1 MTNYTNQFNQIK
13 KGEGTTLSVPNKMTK
28 QEAINKVNEGVGSI
42 YTKED
47 VTNLIN
53 QIEETKVETTDEPQG
68 LRGDIIRYLSEQWD
82 DKGAE
87 IFGELQMKLKNDSIV
102 EMDDCTFTLEYD
114 NKIVLSEVSFDDY
127 EIEDKV
133 DRCSRDLKEW
143 VGATIVEACTI
154 VEELSEDEDES
165 TEEDTNTDEQ

>member
-1 MTNYTNQFNQIK
+1 
-13 KGEGTTLSVPNKMTK
+13 MTK
-28 QEAINKVNEGVGSI
+28 QEAINRVNEGVGSI

-68 LRGDIIRYLSEQWD
+68 LRGDIIRYLSKQWD

-87 IFGELQMKLKNDSIV
+87 IFGDLQMELKNDSIV

-143 VGATIVEACTI
+143 VGATIVEAFTI
-154 VEELSEDEDES
+154 VEELSKDV
-165 TEEDTNTDEQ
+165 DTSIDEQVALGEEQQAEQ

>member
-1 MTNYTNQFNQIK
+1 
-13 KGEGTTLSVPNKMTK
+13 MTK
-28 QEAINKVNEGVGSI
+28 QEAINRVNEGVGSI

-68 LRGDIIRYLSEQWD
+68 LRGDIIRYLSEQWN

-87 IFGELQMKLKNDSIV
+87 IFGELQMELTSNSIV
-102 EMDDCTFTLEYD
+102 QMDECEFSLEYG
-114 NKIVLSEVSFDDY
+114 NKIELSEVSFDEY
-127 EIEDKV
+127 EIESKLDNCKEA
-133 DRCSRDLKEW
+133 LKEW

-154 VEELSEDEDES
+154 VEELSEGTPQEALDKASAEGS
-165 TEEDTNTDEQ
+165 TEFIEEQ

>member
-1 MTNYTNQFNQIK
+1 
-13 KGEGTTLSVPNKMTK
+13 MTK
-28 QEAINKVNEGVGSI
+28 QEAINRVNEGVGSI

-87 IFGELQMKLKNDSIV
+87 IFGDLQMELRKDSIV
-102 EMDDCTFTLEYD
+102 DMDDCTFTLEFD
-114 NKIVLSEVSFDDY
+114 NKVVLSEVSFDEY
-127 EIEDKV
+127 EIESKV
-133 DRCSRDLKEW
+133 DRCSSELKEW
-143 VGATIVEACTI
+143 VGATIVEAFTI

-165 TEEDTNTDEQ
+165 TEEGTTTDEQ

>member
-1 MTNYTNQFNQIK
+1 
-13 KGEGTTLSVPNKMTK
+13 MTK
-28 QEAINKVNEGVGSI
+28 QEAINRVNEGVGSI

-82 DKGAE
+82 DRGAE
-87 IFGELQMKLKNDSIV
+87 IFGALQMALTSNNIV
-102 EMDDCTFTLEYD
+102 QMDECEFTLEYD
-114 NKIVLSEVSFDDY
+114 NKIELRDVSFDEY
-127 EIEDKV
+127 EIESIL
-133 DRCSRDLKEW
+133 DRCKEALKEW
-143 VGATIVEACTI
+143 VRATIVEACTI

-165 TEEDTNTDEQ
+165 TEEDTNTDEQKTIN

>member
-1 MTNYTNQFNQIK
+1 
-13 KGEGTTLSVPNKMTK
+13 MTK
-28 QEAINKVNEGVGSI
+28 QEAINRVNEGAGSI

-87 IFGELQMKLKNDSIV
+87 MFGTLQMELTSNSIV
-102 EMDDCTFTLEYD
+102 QMDECEFSLEYG
-114 NKIVLSEVSFDDY
+114 NKIELSDVSFDEY
-127 EIEDKV
+127 EIESKIES
-133 DRCSRDLKEW
+133 CSNDLKEW
-143 VGATIVEACTI
+143 VLATIVEACTI

-165 TEEDTNTDEQ
+165 TEEGTTTDEQ

>member
-1 MTNYTNQFNQIK
+1 
-13 KGEGTTLSVPNKMTK
+13 MTK
-28 QEAINKVNEGVGSI
+28 QEAINRVNEGVGSI

-87 IFGELQMKLKNDSIV
+87 IFGELQMELTSDTIV
-102 EMDDCTFTLEYD
+102 QMGECEFTLEYG
-114 NKIVLSEVSFDDY
+114 NKIELSEVSFDEY
-127 EIEDKV
+127 EIESKLDNCK
-133 DRCSRDLKEW
+133 DALKEW
-143 VGATIVEACTI
+143 VGATIVEAFTV
-154 VEELSEDEDES
+154 VEELSKNKDES
-165 TEEDTNTDEQ
+165 TKEDTNTDEQ

>member
-1 MTNYTNQFNQIK
+1 
-13 KGEGTTLSVPNKMTK
+13 MTK
-28 QEAINKVNEGVGSI
+28 QEAINRVNEGVGSI

-68 LRGDIIRYLSEQWD
+68 LRGDIIRYLSEQWN

-87 IFGELQMKLKNDSIV
+87 IFGELQMELRKDSII
-102 EMDDCTFTLEYD
+102 EMDDCSFILEFD
-114 NKIVLSEVSFDDY
+114 NKVVLSEVSFDDY
-127 EIEDKV
+127 EIESKV
-133 DRCSRDLKEW
+133 DRCSSELKDW
-143 VGATIVEACTI
+143 VLATIVEACTI

-165 TEEDTNTDEQ
+165 TEEGTTTDEQ

>member
-1 MTNYTNQFNQIK
+1 
-13 KGEGTTLSVPNKMTK
+13 MTK
-28 QEAINKVNEGVGSI
+28 QEAINRVNEGAGSI

-82 DKGAE
+82 DKGEE
-87 IFGELQMKLKNDSIV
+87 IFGDLQMELTSDSII
-102 EMDDCTFTLEYD
+102 EMDDCSFTLEFN
-114 NKIVLSEVSFDDY
+114 NKVVLSEVEFDEH
-127 EIEDKV
+127 EIESKL
-133 DRCSRDLKEW
+133 DRCSSELKEW
-143 VGATIVEACTI
+143 VLATIVEACTI

-165 TEEDTNTDEQ
+165 TEEGTTTDEQ

>member
-1 MTNYTNQFNQIK
+1 
-13 KGEGTTLSVPNKMTK
+13 MTK
-28 QEAINKVNEGVGSI
+28 QEAINRVNEGVGSI

-68 LRGDIIRYLSEQWD
+68 LRGDIIRFISNNWVD
-82 DKGAE
+82 VAE
-87 IFGELQMKLKNDSIV
+87 IFGELQMELTSNNIV
-102 EMDDCTFTLEYD
+102 QMDECEFSLEYD
-114 NKIVLSEVSFDDY
+114 NKVELRDVSFDEY
-127 EIEDKV
+127 EIESIL
-133 DRCSRDLKEW
+133 DRCKEALKEW
-143 VGATIVEACTI
+143 VRATIVEACTI

>member
-1 MTNYTNQFNQIK
+1 
-13 KGEGTTLSVPNKMTK
+13 MTK
-28 QEAINKVNEGVGSI
+28 QEAINRVNEGVGSI

-82 DKGAE
+82 DKGEE
-87 IFGELQMKLKNDSIV
+87 IFGDLQMELRNDSIV
-102 EMDDCTFTLEYD
+102 EMGDCTFTLEFD
-114 NKIVLSEVSFDDY
+114 NKVVLSEVEFDEH
-127 EIEDKV
+127 EIESKV
-133 DRCSRDLKEW
+133 DRCSSELKDW
-143 VGATIVEACTI
+143 VLATIVEACTI

-165 TEEDTNTDEQ
+165 TEEDTNTDENFGRIIVNV

>member
-1 MTNYTNQFNQIK
+1 
-13 KGEGTTLSVPNKMTK
+13 MTK
-28 QEAINKVNEGVGSI
+28 QEAINRVNEGVGSI

-82 DKGAE
+82 DRGAE
-87 IFGELQMKLKNDSIV
+87 IFGDLQMKLKNDSIV

-127 EIEDKV
+127 EIEDRV

-143 VGATIVEACTI
+143 VLATIVEACTI
-154 VEELSEDEDES
+154 VEELSEDK
-165 TEEDTNTDEQ
+165 DTSIDEQVAQGEEQQAEQ

>member
-1 MTNYTNQFNQIK
+1 
-13 KGEGTTLSVPNKMTK
+13 MTK
-28 QEAINKVNEGVGSI
+28 QEAINRVNEGVGSI

-68 LRGDIIRYLSEQWD
+68 LRGDIIRYLSEQWN

-87 IFGELQMKLKNDSIV
+87 IFGELQMELKNDSIV

-114 NKIVLSEVSFDDY
+114 NKIVLSEVSFDEYD
-127 EIEDKV
+127 IEDKV
-133 DRCSRDLKEW
+133 DKCSRGLKEW
-143 VGATIVEACTI
+143 VLATIVEACTV
-154 VEELSEDEDES
+154 VEELSKDEDTS
-165 TEEDTNTDEQ
+165 IDEQVAQGEEQQAEQ

>member
-1 MTNYTNQFNQIK
+1 
-13 KGEGTTLSVPNKMTK
+13 MTK
-28 QEAINKVNEGVGSI
+28 QEAINRVNEGVGSI

-68 LRGDIIRYLSEQWD
+68 LRGDIIRYLSEQWN

-87 IFGELQMKLKNDSIV
+87 IFGELQMELKNDSIV

-114 NKIVLSEVSFDDY
+114 NKIVLSEVSSDEYD
-127 EIEDKV
+127 IEDKV
-133 DRCSRDLKEW
+133 DKCSRGLKEW
-143 VGATIVEACTI
+143 VLATIVEACTV
-154 VEELSEDEDES
+154 VEELSKDEDTS
-165 TEEDTNTDEQ
+165 IDEQVAQGEEQQAEQ

>member
-1 MTNYTNQFNQIK
+1 
-13 KGEGTTLSVPNKMTK
+13 MTK
-28 QEAINKVNEGVGSI
+28 QEAINRVNEGVGSI

-68 LRGDIIRYLSEQWD
+68 LRGDIIRYLSEQWN

-87 IFGELQMKLKNDSIV
+87 IFGELQMELRNDSII
-102 EMDDCTFTLEYD
+102 EMDDCSFTLEFD
-114 NKIVLSEVSFDDY
+114 NKVVLSEVSFDEY
-127 EIEDKV
+127 EIESKV
-133 DRCSRDLKEW
+133 DRCSSELKDW
-143 VGATIVEACTI
+143 VLATIVEACTI

-165 TEEDTNTDEQ
+165 TEEGTTTDEQ